1 VPDLR
6 PNSVVKTD
14 SPKYQ
19 EARDGLP
26 EELRPIYDELVADY
40 ASFTF
45 KAYGAGYVAYKVI
58 AALGLEGWRPSARR
72 K

>member
-1 VPDLR
+1 MPD
-6 PNSVVKTD
+6 PTPKSVVKTD

-58 AALGLEGWRPSARR
+58 ASLVLEGWRPSARR